1 MIQVLHEIFD
11 TIEDFLRS
19 YFDKLLLTAI
29 FVFLMGIVVNYD
41 TSPTG
46 TLAGQMAGTVLG
58 AIVMLITGLKKN
70 GEAPKPEPSP
80 AKPEPPK
87 PDGTTGA

>member
-1 MIQVLHEIFD
+1 MPRLQILWNGDAMNILHEIFD

-29 FVFLMGIVVNYD
+29 FMFLMGIVVNYD

-70 GEAPKPEPSP
+70 GE
-80 AKPEPPK
+80 PPK
-87 PDGTTGA
+87 PQDKPKE